1 MYVQYIVYLYVYV
14 YIPCILL
21 TFMAFVYLLDP
32 KIFEVATGR
41 GLPTERRPFLG
52 VIGEQGQ
59 APRGTPGR
67 PVYAGFTIENG
78 GFTIEN
84 GDFIMENG

>member
-1 MYVQYIVYLYVYV
+1 MYVCISHIFSSHLWVSCIYW
-14 YIPCILL
+14 IPR
-21 TFMAFVYLLDP
+21 FSN
-32 KIFEVATGR
+32 EVATGR

-59 APRGTPGR
+59 APRGTPGW

-78 GFTIEN
+78 GFTIET